1 MKVRDILEGLADG
14 TLNLDDEIC
23 ENNINVLFRHC
34 DDWEH
39 IVICENGIN
48 ISDGFENHKLD
59 AIDILE
65 ELDRL
70 GIIELEVEE
79 IEEED

>member
-1 MKVRDILEGLADG
+1 MKVREILEELANG
-14 TLNLDDEIC
+14 TLNLDDEI
-23 ENNINVLFRHC
+23 EKDNYKVLFRHC

-39 IVICENGIN
+39 IVICKNGIN
-48 ISDGFENHKLD
+48 ISDGVENHKLD

>member
-1 MKVRDILEGLADG
+1 MKVREILVELANG
-14 TLNLDDEIC
+14 TLSLDDEI
-23 ENNINVLFRHC
+23 EKDNYKILFRYC

-39 IVICENGIN
+39 IIIYENDIN
-48 ISDGFENHKLD
+48 ISDGVENHKLD

-65 ELDRL
+65 ELYRL

>member
-1 MKVRDILEGLADG
+1 MKVREILEELANG
-14 TLNLDDEIC
+14 TLSLDDEI
-23 ENNINVLFRHC
+23 EKDNYEVLFRYC

-39 IVICENGIN
+39 IVICRNGIN
-48 ISDGFENHKLD
+48 ISDGVENHKLS

-65 ELDRL
+65 ELNWR

-79 IEEED
+79 IKEDE

>member
-1 MKVRDILEGLADG
+1 MTIRGILEKLANG
-14 TLNLDDEIC
+14 TLSLDDEI
-23 ENNINVLFRHC
+23 EKNNINVLFRHC

-39 IVICENGIN
+39 IVVCRNGIN
-48 ISDGFENHKLD
+48 ISDGVENHKLD

-79 IEEED
+79 IEGDD